1 MPRITM
7 PTAPSSGRIA
17 SREDLGRIVRF
28 ARMQAGMTVEEAAMA
43 IGIAKATMLR
53 VEQGKGGLQFDNLLK
68 VLDGLGLSLSA
79 FPSLEGSNRDAPWPK
94 S

>member
-1 MPRITM
+1 MPRIAM
-7 PTAPSSGRIA
+7 PPAPTSGRIT
-17 SREDLGRIVRF
+17 SREDLGRIIRY

-43 IGIAKATMLR
+43 IGIAKATLLR

-68 VLDGLGLSLSA
+68 IIDGLGLRFSVMPA
-79 FPSLEGSNRDAPWPK
+79 QQGPERDLAWPK

>member
-1 MPRITM
+1 MPRIAM
-7 PTAPSSGRIA
+7 PPAPPSGRIT
-17 SREDLGRIVRF
+17 SREDLGRIIRY

-68 VLDGLGLSLSA
+68 ILDGLGITLSA
-79 FPSLEGSNRDAPWPK
+79 LPSQQGSNRDLAWPK
-94 S
+94 N

>member
-1 MPRITM
+1 MPKIAM
-7 PTAPSSGRIA
+7 PPPPSGRIT
-17 SREDLGRIVRF
+17 SREDLGRVIRY

-68 VLDGLGLSLSA
+68 ILEGLGVTLSA
-79 FPSLEGSNRDAPWPK
+79 LPAHQRAERDFAWPK
-94 S
+94 I

>member
-1 MPRITM
+1 MPKIAM
-7 PTAPSSGRIA
+7 PPPPSGRITN
-17 SREDLGRIVRF
+17 REDLGRVIRY

-68 VLDGLGLSLSA
+68 ILEGLGVTLSA
-79 FPSLEGSNRDAPWPK
+79 LPTHQRAERDFAWPK

>member
-1 MPRITM
+1 MPKIVM
-7 PTAPSSGRIA
+7 PPAPSS
-17 SREDLGRIVRF
+17 SRVSSRADLGRIIRY

-68 VLDGLGLSLSA
+68 ILDGLGITLSA
-79 FPSLEGSNRDAPWPK
+79 MPVHQGTERDLAWPK